1 VRTSENPER
10 IPAAT
15 GRGPKRSAR
24 RHSFRCTRH
33 EQVTTKD
40 ASIFFFILFINQQSG
55 YNVILLAN
63 AVAKESLA
71 VLRVTVGGRAQWLD
85 LVN

>member
-1 VRTSENPER
+1 MHYFSNLFSYRTLHISDRFIVHHQESS
-10 IPAAT
+10 IVYTAA
-15 GRGPKRSAR
+15 
-24 RHSFRCTRH
+24 
-33 EQVTTKD
+33 V
-40 ASIFFFILFINQQSG
+40 IFFILFINQQSG

-71 VLRVTVGGRAQWLD
+71 VHRVTVGGRAQWLD